1 MRANIETLLQGG
13 WNQVT
18 TLSGAVSDS
27 NVVKLKWLL
36 EKLPE
41 AEDYLLTYRSQTLN
55 AARLTA
61 EIAVETDAD
70 IKTQKTA
77 DLRRAQKY
85 AATADAKI
93 EIILYEYGKL

>member
-1 MRANIETLLQGG
+1 MRANIETLLQNG
-13 WNQVT
+13 WGQVT
-18 TLSGAVSDS
+18 TLSGSVTD
-27 NVVKLKWLL
+27 NNIVKLKWLL

-41 AEDYLLTYRSQTLN
+41 AEDLLLTYRLQSLN

-61 EIAVETDAD
+61 EIAVEADTD

-77 DLRRAQKY
+77 ELRRSQKY
-85 AATADAKI
+85 AATADARI